1 MSNPARS
8 ESDRRARAL
17 ATQAGLAA
25 LAIPLI
31 LGVIAGSTDT
41 IGFLGLNGLFTAH
54 ITGDLVTL
62 AVHFAAGD
70 RTIISHLLALPVFM
84 LMLLLT
90 RLMACGLERAGLS
103 TIQPLMLLE
112 TLLLGA
118 FLVVGGVFGPWRDP
132 NAILATIAGLLGVA
146 AMAVQNAL
154 VQISLTDT
162 PATSVMT
169 TNVTRFMMD
178 IGEVLVGHDR
188 AKAARAR
195 ARAMQTGPVIL
206 GFVFG
211 CLLGATA
218 EVAVGLWSLSLPTG
232 LALLIF
238 CMSLAN
244 QGSVASKL
252 DANAAP
258 RGIEPARVLV

>member
-1 MSNPARS
+1 
-8 ESDRRARAL
+8 
-17 ATQAGLAA
+17 
-25 LAIPLI
+25 
-31 LGVIAGSTDT
+31 VIAGSTDT

-70 RTIISHLLALPVFM
+70 RTILSHLLALPVFM

-90 RLMACGLERAGLS
+90 RLLACGLERAGFS
-103 TIQPLMLLE
+103 TMQPLMLLE

-118 FLVVGGVFGPWRDP
+118 FMVVGGVFGPWRDP
-132 NAILATIAGLLGVA
+132 NAILATVAGLLGVA

-154 VQISLTDT
+154 VQISLSDT

-178 IGEVLVGHDR
+178 LGEVLVGHDR
-188 AKAARAR
+188 AKATRAR
-195 ARAMQTGPVIL
+195 GRAMQTFPVIL
-206 GFVFG
+206 GFAAG

-218 EVAVGLWSLSLPTG
+218 EVAVGLWSLALPTG
-232 LALLIF
+232 LALAVL
-238 CMSLAN
+238 CMSLADRS
-244 QGSVASKL
+244 SVASKL
-252 DANAAP
+252 GATVTHP
-258 RGIEPARVLV
+258 GIEAARVLV